1 VGRLSGWITL
11 DNRSGAT
18 YRNATLRLI
27 AGNVHTVGAARPPRE
42 MLRAMAAEKT
52 VRQEAFSEYHLYT
65 VTRPVTIKE
74 RQTKQVSLFAASGVH
89 VKRRYVVELGTV
101 WFRSAEQNH
110 VKPPVSVKLGF
121 DNAPANHLGIPLPKG
136 VVRVYRRHRDGS
148 NQFVGEDRIDHT
160 PKNERVSLRLGT
172 AFDLVA
178 EARQT
183 DFRKL
188 APNLS
193 ESAWEVKLRNHKEE
207 PVTIDVFARFSS
219 DWELLSHSHPFVKMN
234 ASRVRFRV
242 DVPAGGEQILT
253 WRVRTRW

>member
-1 VGRLSGWITL
+1 
-11 DNRSGAT
+11 
-18 YRNATLRLI
+18 
-27 AGNVHTVGAARPPRE
+27 
-42 MLRAMAAEKT
+42 
-52 VRQEAFSEYHLYT
+52 
-65 VTRPVTIKE
+65 
-74 RQTKQVSLFAASGVH
+74 
-89 VKRRYVVELGTV
+89 
-101 WFRSAEQNH
+101 
-110 VKPPVSVKLGF
+110 
-121 DNAPANHLGIPLPKG
+121 
-136 VVRVYRRHRDGS
+136 
-148 NQFVGEDRIDHT
+148 
-160 PKNERVSLRLGT
+160 VSLRLGT